1 MQNSKFTPI
10 AKVRKQQRDMVET
23 HLARAR
29 FEKKELKSEFSSTCK
44 EIDETKIPT
53 SGDISL
59 MNMTRERLAIIRK
72 AKNALSEKLYIKK
85 EEIKQ
90 LQESYK
96 RANIEF
102 EKIKYLEEQ
111 DFQEWM
117 EKIKKEEQLD
127 MDEISNMLFVNKDL
141 K

>member
-1 MQNSKFTPI
+1 MTSKFTPI

-23 HLARAR
+23 RLAKAR
-29 FEKKELKSEFSSTCK
+29 FEKHEIEQKLVSTCK

-59 MNMTRERLAIIRK
+59 MNMVRERLAIIRK
-72 AKNALSEKLYIKK
+72 EKDTLEESLFIK
-85 EEIKQ
+85 ETEIQQ
-90 LQESYK
+90 LRDKYK
-96 RANIEF
+96 RAHLEY

-117 EKIKKEEQLD
+117 EKIKKDENLE
-127 MDEISNMLFVNKDL
+127 MDEISNILFVNKG
-141 K
+141 KN

>member
-1 MQNSKFTPI
+1 MPNSKFTPI

-23 HLARAR
+23 RLAKAR
-29 FEKKELKSEFSSTCK
+29 FEKHDIEQELISTCK
-44 EIDETKIPT
+44 EIDDTKIPT

-59 MNMTRERLAIIRK
+59 MNMVRERLAIIRR
-72 AKNALSEKLYIKK
+72 AKETLNEKLLIKE

-90 LQESYK
+90 LREKYK
-96 RANIEF
+96 RAHIEY

-111 DFQEWM
+111 DFEEWM
-117 EKIKKEEQLD
+117 AKIKKDESLD
-127 MDEISNMLFVNKDL
+127 MDEISNMLFVNKER

>member
-1 MQNSKFTPI
+1 MNSKFTPI

-23 HLARAR
+23 RLAKTR
-29 FEKKELKSEFSSTCK
+29 FEKHELEQELISTCK
-44 EIDETKIPT
+44 EIDETLIPT

-59 MNMTRERLAIIRK
+59 MNMARERLGIIRR
-72 AKNALSEKLYIKK
+72 AKDILQEKLLVK
-85 EEIKQ
+85 EAEINQ
-90 LQESYK
+90 LREKYK

-111 DFQEWM
+111 DFAEWM
-117 EKIKKEEQLD
+117 EKLKRDESLNL
-127 MDEISNMLFVNKDL
+127 DEISNILFVNKGQ

>member
-1 MQNSKFTPI
+1 MNSKFTPI

-23 HLARAR
+23 RLAKAR
-29 FEKKELKSEFSSTCK
+29 FEKHDIEQELISTCK
-44 EIDETKIPT
+44 EIDDTQIPT

-59 MNMTRERLAIIRK
+59 MNMVRERLAIIRR
-72 AKNALSEKLYIKK
+72 AKETFNEKLLIKE

-90 LQESYK
+90 LREKYK
-96 RANIEF
+96 RAHIEY

-111 DFQEWM
+111 DFEEWM
-117 EKIKKEEQLD
+117 EKIKKNESLD
-127 MDEISNMLFVNKDL
+127 MDEISNMLFVNKGR

>member
-1 MQNSKFTPI
+1 MNSKFTPI

-23 HLARAR
+23 RLAKAR
-29 FEKKELKSEFSSTCK
+29 FEKHELEQELIVTCK
-44 EIDETKIPT
+44 EIDETKTPI

-59 MNMTRERLAIIRK
+59 MNMARERLAIIRK
-72 AKNALSEKLYIKK
+72 EKNILEENLLVK
-85 EEIKQ
+85 EAEINQ
-90 LQESYK
+90 LRDKYK
-96 RANIEF
+96 RAHIEF

-117 EKIKKEEQLD
+117 EKIKKDESLE
-127 MDEISNMLFVNKDL
+127 MDEISNILFVNKGQ